1 MWGKVRPSPM
11 DCNGCGIERMAHTGE
26 SKKKCYLRIQ
36 VKEISPVHSLFGV
49 PSRGRRMQV
58 LMGHICFF
66 VQPMP
71 SHGGGSGGRVT
82 RRLGKAKACR
92 PHFLSFPLPP
102 PPRYRDR
109 SAHARRTPPSV
120 LPPSLHFPTQSPSSP
135 RISRLLP
142 SFLPPSNF
150 PHPFPLDKF
159 FWHETPPAG
168 VEIGE
173 ERGKD
178 LRVQTIRPPSLVFC
192 PFFSPL
198 SLGR

>member
-1 MWGKVRPSPM
+1 M

-26 SKKKCYLRIQ
+26 SKKWCFLRIQ
-36 VKEISPVHSLFGV
+36 VKEISPVHFLFGV

-66 VQPMP
+66 VQSMP

-82 RRLGKAKACR
+82 RRLGRAKAGHISYPSLLLLLDIETGQPTRDGLRR
-92 PHFLSFPLPP
+92 PSCLPP
-102 PPRYRDR
+102 CI
-109 SAHARRTPPSV
+109 
-120 LPPSLHFPTQSPSSP
+120 SLLNRP
-135 RISRLLP
+135 RLLVFP
-142 SFLPPSNF
+142 VSFLPSPAPSNF

-173 ERGKD
+173 KRGKD
-178 LRVQTIRPPSLVFC
+178 LRVQTIRPSSLLFC